1 MNDPIRGV
9 RKPRSREEVMKQTSR
24 FLTVTM
30 VAVLAGCAGAEL
42 EKAEKQNPE
51 GSAFQNDL
59 YAGYIDLS
67 SSEYAEGDYRD
78 SDYFA
83 RKAMTSGSGE
93 AVQPTMIKA
102 RNLPSD
108 KEDILTNSRL
118 RLMVAMAAGA
128 ADKAPEDAA
137 RAQVMFDCWMQE
149 QEENFQLDDIEAC
162 RTGFYEALNMAEK
175 AVAPKP
181 VAAAPAPKPV
191 AAAPAPPPPPEAQTF
206 VLYFG
211 TDDSEVDIAAEAVLS
226 QVRAVASKMDGAKI
240 TVAGFTDTVG
250 TSKLNLGL
258 SDRRAEAVALALADA
273 AAQKI
278 DTLSFGQY
286 NQAVPTVDD
295 VEEALNRRVEITVS
309 P

>member
-1 MNDPIRGV
+1 
-9 RKPRSREEVMKQTSR
+9 MKQTSR
-24 FLTVTM
+24 LLTVTM
-30 VAVLAGCAGAEL
+30 VAMLAGCAGAEL
-42 EKAEKQNPE
+42 EKAEKQSPV

-83 RKAMTSGSGE
+83 RKAMTAGTGE
-93 AVQPTMIKA
+93 IVQPTMIKS

-108 KEDILTNSRL
+108 KEGILTSSRQ
-118 RLMVAMAAGA
+118 RLMAAMAAGA
-128 ADKAPEDAA
+128 ADKASEDAA

-162 RTGFYEALNMAEK
+162 RTGFYEALKMAEK
-175 AVAPKP
+175 AVAPVP
-181 VAAAPAPKPV
+181 VPV

-211 TDDSEVDIAAEAVLS
+211 TDYDELDKDAQALLSEVRAA
-226 QVRAVASKMDGAKI
+226 ASKMDGAKI
-240 TVAGFTDTVG
+240 TVAGFTDTEG
-250 TSKLNLGL
+250 TSKYNLGL
-258 SDRRAEAVALALADA
+258 SDRRAEAVAHALADA

-278 DTLSFGQY
+278 DTISFGQN
-286 NQAVPTVDD
+286 NQAVPTGDG
-295 VEEALNRRVEITVS
+295 VEESLNRRVEITVS